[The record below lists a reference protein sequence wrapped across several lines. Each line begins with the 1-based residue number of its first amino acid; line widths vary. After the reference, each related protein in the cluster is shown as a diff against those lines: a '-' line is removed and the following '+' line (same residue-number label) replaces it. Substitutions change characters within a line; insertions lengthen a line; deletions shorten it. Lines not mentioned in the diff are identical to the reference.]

1 MTLDELKTEIS
12 ERISNKN
19 EDLEGYYKI
28 RKIGDDLLSLISR
41 IRQLDDSELK
51 MLVNSLK
58 LTVNELEANNNC
70 TVIDNVGTITINR

>member
-1 MTLDELKTEIS
+1 MKKMTLDELKTEIS

-58 LTVNELEANNNC
+58 LTVNELEAKNEYSK
-70 TVIDNVGTITINR
+70 T

>member
-12 ERISNKN
+12 ERISDKN

-51 MLVNSLK
+51 MLMNSLK

>member
-58 LTVNELEANNNC
+58 LTVNELEAKNEYSK
-70 TVIDNVGTITINR
+70 TWLA

>member
-1 MTLDELKTEIS
+1 MALDELKTEIS
-12 ERISNKN
+12 ERISDKN
-19 EDLEGYYKI
+19 EDLERYYKI

-58 LTVNELEANNNC
+58 LTVNELEAKNEYSK
-70 TVIDNVGTITINR
+70 T

>member
-1 MTLDELKTEIS
+1 MTL
-12 ERISNKN
+12 RISDKN

-51 MLVNSLK
+51 MLMNSLK

>member
-1 MTLDELKTEIS
+1 MTLNELKTEIS
-12 ERISNKN
+12 ERISDKN

-70 TVIDNVGTITINR
+70 TVIDNVGTITIN

>member
-1 MTLDELKTEIS
+1 MTLNELKTEIS
-12 ERISNKN
+12 ERISDKN

-70 TVIDNVGTITINR
+70 TVIDNVGTITVN